1 MRIVINVYAL
11 IPLIGAI
18 LMIAGLSA
26 SWISGASLPGW
37 ELVTNDDFS
46 TYSFTLSIG
55 VALIVPIAILT
66 VVPAI
71 LSLVFREYSGRA
83 RLAIPP
89 IILTILALLFIMD
102 GNLAIIEQHIDF
114 GGAGYMM
121 AMAGLIL
128 GAAGQILNIVMKP
141 IEFEI
146 ER

>member
-1 MRIVINVYAL
+1 MRIVINIYAL

-26 SWISGASLPGW
+26 SWVSGASLPGW
-37 ELVTNDDFS
+37 ELVSNDDFS
-46 TYSFTLSIG
+46 TYPFTLSLG

-66 VVPAI
+66 AVPAI
-71 LSLVFREYSGRA
+71 LSLVFREYSSRA
-83 RLAIPP
+83 RLAKLP
-89 IILTILALLFIMD
+89 IILTVFALIFIMD
-102 GNLAIIEQHIDF
+102 GGLAFLELHLDF
-114 GGAGYMM
+114 GGAGYFMS
-121 AMAGLIL
+121 MAGLIL